1 MAEGE
6 NWDFGMRACPRCGT
20 KISQEAKVCRGC
32 GGSVEPLMRDDDDIA
47 GMSMILPVG
56 RPASAIAAGYLG
68 LFSVLPF
75 FGIPAIVVSLF
86 ALRTLKRNPHLRGR
100 GRAYFGLVMG
110 VLFTLLWGFA
120 IAAAILA
127 PRR

>member
-6 NWDFGMRACPRCGT
+6 NWDFGMRPCPRCRT
-20 KISQEAKVCRGC
+20 MISQEAKVCRSC
-32 GGSVEPLMRDDDDIA
+32 GGLVAPLVIADDDA
-47 GMSMILPVG
+47 SMRMVLPVG

-75 FGIPAIVVSLF
+75 FGILAIAVSLF
-86 ALRTLKRNPHLRGR
+86 ALRTLKRNPHLSGR

-110 VLFTLLWGFA
+110 LLFTLIYGFA
-120 IAAAILA
+120 ILAAVLA
-127 PRR
+127 PRH